1 MQRKIRVGRY
11 TASLLLLSV
20 GALLFTD
27 LVQGTDYMMELLTWW
42 PLLFVGLGL
51 EYFLFCWRTVRRSD
65 VLNKRRRLFR
75 LDLKGLLLSV
85 LLCASV
91 FIVTQQEHYMY
102 LWNRVSLNLT
112 AASMDFSEEK
122 GNRMDKGSV
131 LVPVGMQTSELLVEG
146 VNGDI
151 TVRKAAVQDVEV
163 HTTMWVDQV
172 TAEEARAI
180 AEASSLQAT
189 NGNTIRIWTS
199 AQGYGASGKR
209 QPLMNM
215 EIVLPEDRRF
225 DMDIRTS
232 NGDITLTGVNAIHSI
247 SLQSGNGS
255 LAVNDVIGDIRGTT
269 LNGTVNVHGVTG
281 NMEMSTNRGNM
292 LAGDISGSTTLNTL
306 VGDIQA
312 ARTEGD
318 IKADTKNGNIG
329 INGASWNVDASSL
342 NGGIAVQSNRI
353 GGNWNIYSAVGDIT
367 LRLPVL
373 GSFRLE
379 GSSSYGDIFADV
391 PFEVDGKKVSGQVG
405 DGQYSLLVEGNSDL
419 TVRSSEMSQPEL
431 APSLET
437 PEEAGTPR

>member
-20 GALLFTD
+20 GILLFAD
-27 LVQGTDYMMELLTWW
+27 LLQGTDHMMELLTWW

-51 EYFLFCWRTVRRSD
+51 EYLLFCWRTVCRSAAY
-65 VLNKRRRLFR
+65 KGKRLFR
-75 LDLKGLLLSV
+75 LDLKGLLMSV

-122 GNRMDKGSV
+122 GNRIDKGSV

-151 TVRKAAVQDVEV
+151 TVRRAAVQDVEV
-163 HTTMWVDQV
+163 HATMWVDQV
-172 TAEEARAI
+172 TAEEAKAI
-180 AEASSLQAT
+180 AKASSLQVS
-189 NGNTIRIWTS
+189 NGNAIRIWTS
-199 AQGYGASGKR
+199 AQGYGSSGKR
-209 QPLMNM
+209 QPLLNM

-225 DMDIRTS
+225 NMDIRTT
-232 NGDITLTGVNAIHSI
+232 NGGITLTGVNAIRSI
-247 SLQSGNGS
+247 SLQSGNGGIT
-255 LAVNDVIGDIRGTT
+255 VNDVIGDIRGTT

-281 NMEMSTNRGNM
+281 NIEMSTNGGNM
-292 LAGDISGSTTLNTL
+292 FAGDISGSTTMNTL
-306 VGDIQA
+306 VGDIQV

-329 INGASWNVDASSL
+329 INGAAWNVNASSL
-342 NGGIAVQSNRI
+342 NGGIVVQSNKI
-353 GGNWNIYSAVGDIT
+353 GGNWNVYSAVGDIT

-379 GSSSYGDIFADV
+379 GSSSYGDIYADA

-419 TVRSSEMSQPEL
+419 TVRSSEMAQQEL
-431 APSLET
+431 TPSLET
-437 PEEAGTPR
+437 QEDEGTLR

>member
-20 GALLFTD
+20 GVLLFADLIQSTD
-27 LVQGTDYMMELLTWW
+27 HMMELLTWW
-42 PLLFVGLGL
+42 PLLFVSLGL
-51 EYFLFCWRTVRRSD
+51 EYLLFCWRTVRR
-65 VLNKRRRLFR
+65 LAAFKGNRLFR
-75 LDLKGLLLSV
+75 LDLKGLLMSV

-122 GNRMDKGSV
+122 GNRIDKGSV
-131 LVPVGMQTSELLVEG
+131 LVPVGMQTSDLQVEG

-151 TVRKAAVQDVEV
+151 TVRRAAVQDVEV
-163 HTTMWVDQV
+163 HATMWVDQV
-172 TAEEARAI
+172 TAEEAKAI
-180 AEASSLQAT
+180 AKASSLQAS
-189 NGNTIRIWTS
+189 NGNTIRIWTA
-199 AQGYGASGKR
+199 AQGYGSSGKR
-209 QPLMNM
+209 QPLMNI

-247 SLQSGNGS
+247 SLQSGNGN
-255 LAVNDVIGDIRGTT
+255 LTVNEMIGDIRGTT

-281 NMEMSTNRGNM
+281 NIEMSTNRGNM
-292 LAGDISGSTTLNTL
+292 FAGDISGSTTLNTL
-306 VGDIQA
+306 VGDIQV

-318 IKADTKNGNIG
+318 IKTDTKNGNIG
-329 INGASWNVDASSL
+329 INGAAWNVDASSL
-342 NGGIAVQSNRI
+342 NGGIVVQSNKV
-353 GGNWNIYSAVGDIT
+353 GGNWNVYSAVGDIT

-379 GSSSYGDIFADV
+379 GSSSYGDIYADA

-419 TVRSSEMSQPEL
+419 TVRSSEMAQPEFT
-431 APSLET
+431 PSLET
-437 PEEAGTPR
+437 PKDEGTLR